1 MAISVLELEV
11 DGETYDARLNTPE
24 DGDTHTC
31 VVVLPGGGHG
41 PFGDIFDITAYELAQ
56 EHVATYRFE
65 TWTDADEL
73 RAKSFAEFHAELDA
87 AITDVHERGYDRLFL
102 LAKSFGGRIGLTRD
116 LDAFERVLGW
126 APAVRLAEGPNFAAH
141 YDTPLGE
148 VEDLRIG
155 AGDVAGVDAPVRILR
170 GDEDEVV
177 SADDADALVDALA
190 DAELRTIP
198 GEDHS
203 FNENRTTVVAET
215 LDYLVPDDR

>member
-1 MAISVLELEV
+1 MAISLLELDV
-11 DGETYDARLNTPE
+11 DGETHEARLNTPE
-24 DGDTHTC
+24 AGETDTC

-41 PFGDIFDITAYELAQ
+41 PFGDIFDVTAYELAQ
-56 EHVATYRFE
+56 ANVATYRFE
-65 TWTDADEL
+65 TWTSPDEL
-73 RAKSFAEFHAELDA
+73 RAKSFADFHAELDA
-87 AITDVHERGYDRLFL
+87 AIADVRERGYDRLFL
-102 LAKSFGGRIGLTRD
+102 LAKSFGGRIGITHD

-126 APAVRLAEGPNFAAH
+126 APAVRLSEESTFEAT

-148 VEDLRIG
+148 TEDLHI
-155 AGDVAGVDAPVRILR
+155 AADDVAGVDAPVRLLR

-190 DAELRTIP
+190 DAELRGIP

-215 LDYLVPDDR
+215 LDYLVPDGG